1 MRMSEEM
8 MKQEKRKGVHLIVG
22 GAFQGKTAYAKSMYP
37 DLRWCDGSI
46 CELDDI
52 WETEG
57 VLHLEAWIFRWMRA
71 EENKARQRKEKISCQ
86 AEEEVGR
93 LVRRLIE
100 ANPNRVIVCTEI
112 GYGLVPV
119 DAFDR
124 AYRETVG
131 RICTVIAGK
140 AAAVDRIVCGINT
153 RIKEM

>member
-1 MRMSEEM
+1 MD
-8 MKQEKRKGVHLIVG
+8 KQEKEGIQPDRRQESFRGKQRMPKARIRIFG
-22 GAFQGKTAYAKSMYP
+22 GS
-37 DLRWCDGSI
+37 DGSI

-52 WETEG
+52 WEAEG
-57 VLHLEAWIFRWMRA
+57 VLHLEAWIFRMDAGGRKQSASA
-71 EENKARQRKEKISCQ
+71 ERKISCQ

>member
-1 MRMSEEM
+1 M
-8 MKQEKRKGVHLIVG
+8 
-22 GAFQGKTAYAKSMYP
+22 
-37 DLRWCDGSI
+37 
-46 CELDDI
+46 DDI
-52 WETEG
+52 WEAEG
-57 VLHLEAWIFRWMRA
+57 ILHLEAWISRWMRG
-71 EENKARQRKEKISCQ
+71 EENKARQQKEKISCQ

-100 ANPNRVIVCTEI
+100 TNPDRVIVCTEI

-131 RICTVIAGK
+131 RICTGLAGK
-140 AAAVDRIVCGINT
+140 AAAVDRIVCGIDT

>member
-1 MRMSEEM
+1 MPKARI
-8 MKQEKRKGVHLIVG
+8 RIFG
-22 GAFQGKTAYAKSMYP
+22 GATAQSA
-37 DLRWCDGSI
+37 
-46 CELDDI
+46 
-52 WETEG
+52 
-57 VLHLEAWIFRWMRA
+57 RWMIYGRRRA
-71 EENKARQRKEKISCQ
+71 SCIWKHGFPAGCGGEENKARQQKEKISCQ

-100 ANPNRVIVCTEI
+100 TNPDRVIVCTEI

-131 RICTVIAGK
+131 RICTGLAGK
-140 AAAVDRIVCGINT
+140 AAAVDRIVCGIDT